1 MVHGKVHSNLQ
12 MCNPRAQPHPVR
24 DLVKCCIYIYLKYI
38 ICIILSLSLYLS
50 ISVCVCKN
58 MLYIYRMDQDNPGK
72 YDIFGVGKSFRK
84 MVGWY
89 FLGVTSQYLQLWG
102 LAESQRKALKM
113 SDLLPF
119 FDLQPP
125 SFPNDGLIL

>member
-1 MVHGKVHSNLQ
+1 MYNLISLSLSIYLSL
-12 MCNPRAQPHPVR
+12 CVC
-24 DLVKCCIYIYLKYI
+24 VKICCIYI
-38 ICIILSLSLYLS
+38 
-50 ISVCVCKN
+50 
-58 MLYIYRMDQDNPGK
+58 YIYRMDQDNPGK